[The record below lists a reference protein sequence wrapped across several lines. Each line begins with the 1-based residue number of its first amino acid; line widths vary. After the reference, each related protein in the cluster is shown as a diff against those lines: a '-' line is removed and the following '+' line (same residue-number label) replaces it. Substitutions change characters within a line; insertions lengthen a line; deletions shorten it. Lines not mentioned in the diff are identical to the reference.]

1 MPAFEDP
8 GAPPP
13 NDSIVQDILTNK
25 IAEAK
30 SFKTTTTWQETTV
43 MLGRDFSPVF
53 LGKQSVRDTVEK
65 VKPQFDELL
74 QEHQEILE
82 KQS

>member
-1 MPAFEDP
+1 
-8 GAPPP
+8 
-13 NDSIVQDILTNK
+13 
-25 IAEAK
+25 
-30 SFKTTTTWQETTV
+30 
-43 MLGRDFSPVF
+43 MLSRDFSPVF
-53 LGKQSVRDTVEK
+53 LGKQSVRDTIAN

>member
-1 MPAFEDP
+1 M
-8 GAPPP
+8 
-13 NDSIVQDILTNK
+13 
-25 IAEAK
+25 
-30 SFKTTTTWQETTV
+30 
-43 MLGRDFSPVF
+43 MGRDFSPVF
-53 LGKQSVRDTVEK
+53 LGKQSVEEVVDK